1 MSKVKHYSF
10 TLQSEKQS
18 VADIMEENKEGDE
31 DHFRFINEKGVD
43 DISLEV
49 FYKPHTITLLT
60 VSICGLLYFAFTRD
74 DHVQEANIWRGF
86 CCVIFFFL
94 VISVLAFPNGPFT
107 RPHPALWRM
116 VFGLSVVYFM
126 LLLFILFQNRRDVR
140 KMIEWLYPDLRNH
153 TLREKEYAVN
163 CTDITLT
170 RLWGHI
176 DVFAFAHFTGWALK
190 ALLIRHYGILWTISI
205 MWEIT
210 EIVFMHLLPNFAECW
225 WDSLILDVLVC
236 NGLGIWIGMVLCRA
250 LEMRNYHWES
260 IKDIHST
267 TGKIR
272 RAVLQFTP
280 ATWTHV
286 RWLDPNS
293 GYMRFVAV
301 TILIVVWQLAELN
314 TFFLKHIFEIP
325 PPHALNWIR
334 LALIS
339 SVSAPTIRQFYV
351 YVTDTRC
358 KRVGTQCWMFCAI
371 TFTEAIICLKFGM
384 ELFQQTEITYV
395 LTWLIIQTLSSCL
408 CVYLCVVYARKCWKI
423 FDDASDKCEYESSE
437 PSTPVRQ
444 VKNGTQLK
452 ASPKINTGNQFSSLK
467 GSPKYNLRKR
477 EKSTVNGHI

>member
-1 MSKVKHYSF
+1 
-10 TLQSEKQS
+10 
-18 VADIMEENKEGDE
+18 MELGEDEE

-60 VSICGLLYFAFTRD
+60 VSIAGLLYSAFTRD
-74 DHVQEANIWRGF
+74 DQVQESNLWSGF
-86 CCVIFFFL
+86 CCVVFFFL

-107 RPHPALWRM
+107 RPHPAIWRM
-116 VFGLSVVYFM
+116 VFGLSVLYFM
-126 LLLFILFQNRRDVR
+126 VLLFVLFQNRRDVR
-140 KMIEWLYPDLRNH
+140 TMLEWIYPDLVNN
-153 TLREKEYAVN
+153 TLTEKEYAVN
-163 CTDITLT
+163 CSDITLS
-170 RLWGHI
+170 RIWIHM
-176 DVFAFAHFTGWALK
+176 DVFAFAHFFGWAMK

-210 EIVFMHLLPNFAECW
+210 EIVFSHLLPNFKECW
-225 WDSLILDVLVC
+225 WDSLLLDVVVC
-236 NGLGIWIGMVLCRA
+236 NGLGIWIGMALCRS

-260 IKDIHST
+260 IKDIHTT

-301 TILIVVWQLAELN
+301 TMLIVIWQLAELN
-314 TFFLKHIFEIP
+314 TFFLKHILEINAHHP
-325 PPHALNWIR
+325 LNWLR
-334 LALIS
+334 LGLIC

-358 KRVGTQCWMFCAI
+358 KRVGTQCWVFCAI
-371 TFTEAIICLKFGM
+371 TLTEAIICVKFGR
-384 ELFQQTEITYV
+384 ELFQQTEMMYV
-395 LTWLIIQTLSSCL
+395 LSWLIIQMFSSCL

-423 FDDASDKCEYESSE
+423 FEDTAEKCEYESSE
-437 PSTPVRQ
+437 PSTPVHQVRNGVQKAARQ
-444 VKNGTQLK
+444 T
-452 ASPKINTGNQFSSLK
+452 AA
-467 GSPKYNLRKR
+467 GSPKSYKLRNRQKVA
-477 EKSTVNGHI
+477 TNGHL

>member
-1 MSKVKHYSF
+1 
-10 TLQSEKQS
+10 
-18 VADIMEENKEGDE
+18 MEEDKEGE
-31 DHFRFINEKGVD
+31 EEHFRFINEKGVD
-43 DISLEV
+43 DISLEI

-60 VSICGLLYFAFTRD
+60 VSICGLLYLAFTQD
-74 DHVQEANIWRGF
+74 DQIQEANIWRGF

-107 RPHPALWRM
+107 RPHPAIWRM
-116 VFGLSVVYFM
+116 VFGLSVCYFM
-126 LLLFILFQNRRDVR
+126 LLLFVLFQNRRDVR
-140 KMIEWLYPDLRNH
+140 RMLEWIYPNLQNQ
-153 TLREKEYAVN
+153 TLTEKDYAVN
-163 CTDITLT
+163 CSDITLS
-170 RLWGHI
+170 RLWSCI
-176 DVFAFAHFTGWALK
+176 DVFAFAHFTGWAMK

-236 NGLGIWIGMVLCRA
+236 NGLGIWIGMAICKK

-301 TILIVVWQLAELN
+301 TMLIFIWQLAELN

-325 PPHALNWIR
+325 PPHQLNWIR

-371 TFTEAIICLKFGM
+371 TFTEAIICLKFGR
-384 ELFQQTEITYV
+384 ELFQQTEMTYV
-395 LTWLIIQTLSSCL
+395 FSWLIIQMVSSCL
-408 CVYLCVVYARKCWKI
+408 CVYLCVVYARRCWKGIHTIVRTCKI
-423 FDDASDKCEYESSE
+423 FEDTTDKCEYESSE
-437 PSTPVRQ
+437 PSTPVKQ
-444 VKNGTQLK
+444 VKNGSQPNL
-452 ASPKINTGNQFSSLK
+452 SSARNHSSQSK
-467 GSPKYNLRKR
+467 GSQSYYLRKR
-477 EKSTVNGHI
+477 KDQVVNGH